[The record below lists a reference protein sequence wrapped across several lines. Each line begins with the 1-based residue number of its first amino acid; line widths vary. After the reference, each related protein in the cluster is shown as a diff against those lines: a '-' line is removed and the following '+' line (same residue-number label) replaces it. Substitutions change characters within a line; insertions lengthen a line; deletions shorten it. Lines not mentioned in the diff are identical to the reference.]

1 MSSKRIDMP
10 LPEPK
15 VSPSLKPLLSWDQ
28 FHTETGVVL
37 TKSLF
42 YELCYDSQFA
52 VFTTKEIPNSSPI
65 TGELIQ
71 IRKIF
76 IDHYVADPTEVSFAD
91 AVFGSWKAW
100 SKIRSSDKRLV
111 KLLEEWRDEGTVRR
125 KAMAFTTVL
134 DTATSE
140 KANAFSAAKYLIEGG
155 WDTTKS
161 GKDGRSKRQRDR
173 DTANEAF
180 DRSGIEDDL
189 QRLRNNGLVQ

>member
-1 MSSKRIDMP
+1 
-10 LPEPK
+10 
-15 VSPSLKPLLSWDQ
+15 
-28 FHTETGVVL
+28 
-37 TKSLF
+37 
-42 YELCYDSQFA
+42 
-52 VFTTKEIPNSSPI
+52 
-65 TGELIQ
+65 
-71 IRKIF
+71 
-76 IDHYVADPTEVSFAD
+76 
-91 AVFGSWKAW
+91 
-100 SKIRSSDKRLV
+100 
-111 KLLEEWRDEGTVRR
+111 
-125 KAMAFTTVL
+125 MAFTTVL